1 MGLVLIN
8 GVVDASTNFIDSTPT
23 GATANVGDR
32 IFKTKKGE
40 LLEFDDISISTSQ
53 SYAFDGN
60 SGIKVDESKLNDF
73 DSDTRF
79 SQQFWVYRTDPTINT
94 NTPLL
99 SYTLDKLDSS
109 VRSEDSSLNIQLH
122 HHASVTSWSPFRDNT
137 LLDNTNMERKTGSLY
152 LPSIGIN
159 SATID
164 SAGHRFIIPSGTASL
179 DSNQTMLNYTLHS
192 YIYDIDDM
200 SDISLN
206 NNQTIASTSDN
217 SLIFNQR
224 EITIHG
230 LPHNLVKYDSNT
242 ARADGNAIMPAD
254 PHLTFTQAGANLKD
268 PNKWQHHAIMDDGY
282 DRSVLK
288 QGVRYYT
295 VPSDTFMFDAGPLTY
310 KKFHTDKDAAFSTK
324 VFFPTTAG
332 ASATL
337 FTMGND
343 PTNITSIHYNIGSGL
358 LELKCAQLNAT
369 VDISSHFT
377 NSEKVVA
384 WDIRINPGR
393 FRVWINDSC
402 IANLNTNSPLNNYQ
416 WASGISGGVLEVIN
430 PSSTTFQP
438 SHTISTNNTL
448 VDATSIS
455 NGNLF
460 FNSTLNDVGTYFLLD
475 NIIGNNKAYYFEM
488 EWIGGY
494 SGLGAKYYT
503 KLRPHIINSG
513 HTGNQFYPLTISSNY
528 SFGKQFATLNE
539 SFYGSHF
546 RTPLDNFSAVPANPI
561 TDKFFT
567 VKFPLSGGNLQHGY
581 LMRRRT
587 FSFYVDFGQGIM
599 FTLLNGWH
607 GSNQSG
613 GVLSNS
619 RWAILPFNS
628 SGNFAEL
635 GFHRATYHEASPLS
649 GGDVKFNPSYTLN
662 ETTFKLAFDQGFGNE
677 NYAPHH
683 RYGTSGNQFIRKT
696 QPDVEIR
703 FNPTTWKYDPVTLIN
718 DVVKPLIDN
727 FSGGMGTGNFFPTNN
742 LPVHGFYASGENI
755 DNWFSTGSYKKLKY
769 YSQTHFKSFPE
780 QSLKIGSSVLK
791 INSSNT
797 DGLTFANEYIAKTGG
812 SIVNVTGGGNIN
824 ANINSA
830 NEGDALLLG
839 PGTYSID
846 AKSAGYYGE
855 TDNTSY
861 RDTSIFLGK
870 KIAIIGNT
878 STPGEVVINYTP
890 HYQNNLYYYFSVW
903 NKACNENCKLAFV
916 KLKRDLSAFNHNY
929 NFDQMNTLH
938 HASKG
943 GEAKSVIFD
952 FTNSFSA
959 RSLDSRRILGGF
971 MFAYDGTDNANIILR
986 NRRFADC
993 FFTGYTESR
1002 FIALNASSGSY
1013 VERLGLHNLA
1023 FKGVVPG
1030 SYKTHMSG
1038 TIISHASDD
1047 NVIFTDS
1054 TAHAPNFRGY
1064 FNGLELTKGIAFDS
1078 TDFRI
1083 PNPVEPDGFS
1093 HVNISDDSVGLKIS
1107 NLRDIDATAKANRSF
1122 RLKASSEIKTL
1133 LTINDS
1139 GAIST
1144 SVGGLSQ
1151 TVGSFS
1157 VPVNTWTHCSLSWDH
1172 STNTAKVRKN
1182 GNDVADIPNFFDSH
1196 FLDSTS
1202 LLIGANERYVPPG
1215 RFDKNYAIEGL
1226 VLKDFELTDSD
1237 ITNDS
1242 APTADII
1249 STSKTKLLT
1258 ANDGALQAQSG
1269 TTFIA
1274 GAQNTAQHG
1283 ITGNLFSPY
1292 LENDRNFFVRSVSA
1306 PGYTA
1311 VSKVVFNGEE
1321 EVALAY
1327 PDSVA
1332 TGLTDSPDF
1341 QVLVRLG
1348 RFDADG
1354 DSISWEYSED
1364 NFPRRIIVGHDDSGY
1379 IFQIK
1384 KFKYEE
1390 RNDSS
1395 PILADGFHHNAKVTF
1410 TPSKISKDSSP
1421 MMLHLPNNDDKVI
1434 MPPMG
1439 VIYDR
1444 FGAELT
1450 NVDNFLPK
1458 YMSIEPFDSDA
1469 NTTIS
1474 FIYDS
1479 YPHVNSISG
1488 IIPGT
1493 STKVSTIKG
1502 PVYTLDSLGALP

>member
-1 MGLVLIN
+1 MGLTIIN
-8 GVVDASTNFIDSTPT
+8 GVVDASTNFIDSTPSS
-23 GATANVGDR
+23 ATANIGDR
-32 IFKTKKGE
+32 LFRTKKGE

-53 SYAFDGN
+53 SYGFDGK

-73 DSDTRF
+73 DSQNRF
-79 SQQFWVYRTDPTINT
+79 SKEFWIYRADNTINT

-99 SYTLDKLDSS
+99 SYTLDNLDSS
-109 VRSEDSSLNIQLH
+109 IRSEDSSLDIQLH
-122 HHASVTSWSPFRDNT
+122 HHASVTPWSPFKDNP
-137 LLDNTNMERKTGSLY
+137 LLNSTNMERKTGSLY
-152 LPSIGIN
+152 LPSIGTN

-164 SAGHRFIIPSGTASL
+164 SAGHRFIVPHGTPSL

-200 SDISLN
+200 STISLN

-224 EITIHG
+224 EVTIHG

-254 PHLTFTQAGANLKD
+254 PHLTFGQAGANLKD

-282 DRSVLK
+282 DRSILK

-343 PTNITSIHYNIGSGL
+343 ASNITSIHYNVGSGL

-402 IANLNTNSPLNNYQ
+402 VANLNTNSPLNNYQ
-416 WASGISGGVLEVIN
+416 WASGLSGGVLEVIN

-438 SHTISTNNTL
+438 SHTINTNNTL
-448 VDATSIS
+448 VDATTIS
-455 NGNLF
+455 NGNVF

-503 KLRPHIINSG
+503 KLQPHIINSG
-513 HTGNQFYPLTISSNY
+513 HTGNQFYPLTTSSNY
-528 SFGKQFATLNE
+528 SFGKQFATMNE
-539 SFYGSHF
+539 SFYGTFF
-546 RTPLDNFSAVPANPI
+546 RTPLDIFNVGNPI
-561 TDKFFT
+561 VDKFFT
-567 VKFPLSGGNLQHGY
+567 VGMPMDVHNSGY
-581 LMRRRT
+581 MRRRGI
-587 FSFYVDFGQGIM
+587 FSFYIDFGQGIM
-599 FTLLNGWH
+599 FTLYNGWH
-607 GSNQSG
+607 GSSQSSG
-613 GVLSNS
+613 NLSS
-619 RWAILPFNS
+619 PKWAILPFNVN
-628 SGNFAEL
+628 GNAPIL
-635 GFHRATYHEASPLS
+635 GSQRATYHEASPLS
-649 GGDVKFNPSYTLN
+649 GGDRKFNPSYTLN
-662 ETTFKLAFDQGFGNE
+662 ETTFKLAFDQGTSNA

-718 DVVKPLIDN
+718 DTVKPLIDN

-755 DNWFSTGSYKKLKY
+755 DNWFNTGSYKKLKY

-780 QSLKIGSSVLK
+780 QSLKIGSSVLR
-791 INSSNT
+791 INPSNT
-797 DGLTFANEYIAKTGG
+797 DGLTFANEYISKTGG

-824 ANINSA
+824 ADINSTS
-830 NEGDALLLG
+830 EGDALLLG

-878 STPGEVVINYTP
+878 STPGEVIINYTP
-890 HYQNNLYYYFSVW
+890 HYLDNLYYYFSVW

-916 KLKRDLSAFNHNY
+916 KLKRDLTAFNHNY
-929 NFDQMNTLH
+929 NFDQMSTLH

-952 FTNSFSA
+952 FTNSLSA
-959 RSLDSRRILGGF
+959 RPIDSSKRLAGF
-971 MFAYDGTDNANIILR
+971 MFAYDGSDNASIVLR
-986 NRRFADC
+986 NRRFSDC

-1002 FIALNASSGSY
+1002 FITLNASSGSY
-1013 VERLGLHNLA
+1013 VDRLGLHNLA
-1023 FKGVVPG
+1023 FKGIVPG

-1133 LTINDS
+1133 LRISDS

-1144 SVGGLSQ
+1144 SVGGFSQ
-1151 TVGSFS
+1151 TVGDFS
-1157 VPVNTWTHCSLSWDH
+1157 IPVTTWTHCSLSWDH
-1172 STNTAKVRKN
+1172 STNIAKIRKN
-1182 GNDVADIPNFFDSH
+1182 ATDVANIPNFFDSH
-1196 FLDSTS
+1196 FIDNTT

-1215 RFDKNYAIEGL
+1215 RFDKNYVTNGI
-1226 VLKDFELTDSD
+1226 VLKDLELTDSD
-1237 ITNDS
+1237 ITNDLV
-1242 APTADII
+1242 PTEDVVA
-1249 STSKTKLLT
+1249 TSKTKLLI
-1258 ANDGALQAQSG
+1258 ANDGAQSAQSG
-1269 TTFIA
+1269 TFFIA
-1274 GAQNTAQHG
+1274 GANGAAQHG
-1283 ITGNLFSPY
+1283 ITGILFSPY
-1292 LENDRNFFVRSVSA
+1292 LESDRGFFVRSVSA

-1311 VSKVVFNGEE
+1311 VSSVTFDGED

-1332 TGLTDSPDF
+1332 IGLTDSPDF

-1348 RFDADG
+1348 RLDADG
-1354 DSISWEYSED
+1354 DSISWKYSED

-1395 PILADGFHHNAKVTF
+1395 PILADGFHHNARVTF
-1410 TPSKISKDSSP
+1410 TPSKMFKDSSP
-1421 MMLHLPNNDDKVI
+1421 MMLHLANTDDKII
-1434 MPPMG
+1434 MPTMD

-1444 FGAELT
+1444 FGAELM
-1450 NVDNFLPK
+1450 NQDNFLPK
-1458 YMSIEPFDSDA
+1458 YMSLEHFDSDA
-1469 NTTIS
+1469 NSTIN

-1479 YPHVNSISG
+1479 YPHVNTISG
-1488 IIPGT
+1488 VIPGT

-1502 PVYTLDSLGALP
+1502 PVFTLDSLGALP